1 MAKKETHQQIYVGS
15 IMLTTDFATDGKL
28 TKAAWERGYVD
39 LGGVLATKSL
49 IAAIG
54 DSFTG
59 TFRRTR
65 TRSRPTTTTGGSS
78 KRRWRS
84 GRPRASSTS
93 CSSSTTER
101 LRRIAARRRLGVCRS
116 FGGI

>member
-1 MAKKETHQQIYVGS
+1 MGLGLESVEAAKQMAKKETHQQINVGS

-59 TFRRTR
+59 TLPPDADALEAHDNDWWFFKKAMEV
-65 TRSRPTTTTGGSS
+65 G
-78 KRRWRS
+78 
-84 GRPRASSTS
+84 A
-93 CSSSTTER
+93 
-101 LRRIAARRRLGVCRS
+101 AARIIHELL
-116 FGGI
+116 FFHN